1 MSNTIAY
8 VDNQTLTNIADAVR
22 YKTGTNGKMLL
33 SDIPDK
39 IRNIDGIIP
48 SGSIEIVENGNY
60 NVTNYANANVSVVNQ
75 DYENALTALGVTE
88 DLTDSIE
95 ALTTY
100 ANTVTGESDTT
111 LSDAVASLADG
122 YGQGGGSIT
131 NGIVVTSSDAN
142 GYPTNIEYY
151 GQLFAY
157 ALGATRIDVDYYLG
171 KIENV
176 TFKDKITDIP
186 AYAFFSCA
194 YRGNG
199 IESLTFPDVVSVG
212 ASAFGG
218 NNGNGAKIKV
228 LSFPALETLGI
239 VNSCFASKSIEELYL
254 PKLTTLAQ
262 NNASYGI
269 CRFCTSMKYAEIGS
283 VGYTAPDNIKY
294 QFRECTQSALTICI
308 YTSGALVDSIL
319 STLRTFATNATII
332 FKASEVTTY
341 NGTSYSAG
349 DTILTST
356 P

>member
-1 MSNTIAY
+1 MTK
-8 VDNQTLTNIADAVR
+8 VLTP
-22 YKTGTNGKMLL
+22 K
-33 SDIPDK
+33 
-39 IRNIDGIIP
+39 
-48 SGSIEIVENGNY
+48 
-60 NVTNYANANVSVVNQ
+60 
-75 DYENALTALGVTE
+75 
-88 DLTDSIE
+88 IE
-95 ALTTY
+95 ALTAY
-100 ANTVTGESDTT
+100 ANEITGKSDTT

-212 ASAFGG
+212 SSAFGG

-228 LSFPALETLGI
+228 LSFPALETLGN
-239 VNSCFASKSIEELYL
+239 VSACFASKSIEELYL
-254 PKLTTLAQ
+254 PKLTTLGQ
-262 NNASYGI
+262 TNNSYGI
-269 CRFCTSMKYAEIGS
+269 CRFCTGMKYAEIGS

-294 QFRECTQSALTICI
+294 QFRDCTQSTLTICI
-308 YTSGALVDSIL
+308 YTSGTLVDSIL
-319 STLRTFATNATII
+319 TTLRTYATNATII
-332 FKASEVTTY
+332 FKASEATTY
-341 NGTSYSAG
+341 NGTSYAAG

-356 P
+356 PI

>member
-1 MSNTIAY
+1 MVEKI
-8 VDNQTLTNIADAVR
+8 LTP
-22 YKTGTNGKMLL
+22 K
-33 SDIPDK
+33 
-39 IRNIDGIIP
+39 
-48 SGSIEIVENGNY
+48 
-60 NVTNYANANVSVVNQ
+60 
-75 DYENALTALGVTE
+75 
-88 DLTDSIE
+88 IE
-95 ALTTY
+95 ALTAY
-100 ANTVTGESDTT
+100 ANEITGKNDTT

-122 YGQGGGSIT
+122 YGQGGGIT

-142 GYPTNIEYY
+142 GYPTSIEYY

-194 YRGNG
+194 HRGNG

-212 ASAFGG
+212 TSAFGG

-228 LSFPALETLGI
+228 LSLPALETLGN
-239 VNSCFASKSIEELYL
+239 VSSCFTSKSIEELYL
-254 PKLTTLAQ
+254 PKLTTLGQ
-262 NNASYGI
+262 NNHSYGI
-269 CRFCTSMKYAEIGS
+269 CRFCTGMKYAEIGS

-294 QFRECTQSALTICI
+294 QFRECTQSTLTICI

-332 FKASEVTTY
+332 FKASEVTIY

-356 P
+356 PS

>member
-8 VDNQTLTNIADAVR
+8 VDNQTLTNIANAVR
-22 YKTGTNGKMLL
+22 YKTGTNEKMLL

-39 IRNIDGIIP
+39 IKNIDGIIP
-48 SGSIEIVENGNY
+48 SGSIEVTENGNY
-60 NVTNYANANVSVVNQ
+60 NVTSYANANVSVVNQ
-75 DYENALTALGVTE
+75 DYEGALTALGVTE
-88 DLTDSIE
+88 DLTDGIE

-100 ANTVTGESDTT
+100 ANGVTGESDTN

-122 YGQGGGSIT
+122 YGQSGGMT

-142 GYPTNIEYY
+142 GYPTSVEYY

-157 ALGATRIDVDYYLG
+157 ALGAGRNDVDYYLS
-171 KIENV
+171 KIESV

-186 AYAFFSCA
+186 NFAFFCCA

-199 IESLTFPDVVSVG
+199 IESLTFSDVVSVG
-212 ASAFGG
+212 SSAFGG
-218 NNGNGAKIKV
+218 NSGNCAKIKV
-228 LSFPALETLGI
+228 LSFPALETIGN
-239 VNSCFASKSIEELYL
+239 VTSCFASKHIEELYL
-254 PKLTTLAQ
+254 PKLTTLVQ
-262 NNASYGI
+262 NNPSYGI
-269 CRFCTSMKYAEIGS
+269 CRFCTGMKYAEIGS

-294 QFRECTQSALTICI
+294 QFRECTQSTLTICI

-332 FKASEVTTY
+332 FKASEVTIY
-341 NGTSYSAG
+341 NSTSYSAG